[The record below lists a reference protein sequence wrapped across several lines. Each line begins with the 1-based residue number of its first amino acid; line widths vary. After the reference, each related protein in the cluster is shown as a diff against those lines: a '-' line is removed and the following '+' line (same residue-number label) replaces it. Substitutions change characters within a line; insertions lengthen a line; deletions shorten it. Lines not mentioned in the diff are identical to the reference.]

1 MANKKLAESDLILLF
16 KKQELILKELLN
28 YSQRQF
34 AESDSVGLEGL
45 LSQKEHCFS
54 EMQKVDL
61 LLEKWHSQYRRDLNE
76 SEKALNQVL
85 QDLLAKILHSER
97 EFSQIIG
104 REKKAV
110 SLQIEELSRQMKYR
124 KEPLQQRAKIKN
136 MTT

>member
-34 AESDSVGLEGL
+34 AEFDSVGLEGL

-61 LLEKWHSQYRRDLNE
+61 LLEKWHSQFRRDLNE

-85 QDLLAKILHSER
+85 QDLLAKFLHSER

>member
-16 KKQELILKELLN
+16 KKQELLLKELLN

-85 QDLLAKILHSER
+85 QDLLGKILHSER
-97 EFSQIIG
+97 EFLQIIG

>member
-1 MANKKLAESDLILLF
+1 MQLVEE
-16 KKQELILKELLN
+16 KQILKELLN
-28 YSQRQF
+28 FSQRQF
-34 AESDSVGLEGL
+34 AESDPVGLVGL

-85 QDLLAKILHSER
+85 QDLLGKILHSER

-110 SLQIEELSRQMKYR
+110 SLQIEELSRQMQYR
-124 KEPLQQRAKIKN
+124 KEPVQQIAKIKN
-136 MTT
+136 MMT